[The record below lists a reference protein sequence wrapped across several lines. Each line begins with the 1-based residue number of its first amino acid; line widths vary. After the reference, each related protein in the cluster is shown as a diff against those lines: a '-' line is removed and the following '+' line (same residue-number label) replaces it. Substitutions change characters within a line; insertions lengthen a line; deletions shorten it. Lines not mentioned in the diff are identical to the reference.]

1 MSINGALAKTVK
13 RLHGGALAA
22 VVVAAI
28 VVVSAVGISARAW
41 LGQPR
46 ATAAAGQ
53 GIEEVG
59 ITAKQDGFT
68 PAQVTR
74 AAGRF
79 RLTVTNQSGKDG
91 LTYRIYKPGGEEVYR
106 GQPTGSADWSEEF
119 DLPAGQYVFSEVNNP
134 AWLFYITV
142 Q

>member
-13 RLHGGALAA
+13 RLHGGALAV
-22 VVVAAI
+22 VVVAAL
-28 VVVSAVGISARAW
+28 VVMSAAGISARAW

-46 ATAAAGQ
+46 ATVAAGQ
-53 GIEEVG
+53 AVDEIK

-74 AAGRF
+74 GAGRF

-91 LTYRIYKPGGEEVYR
+91 LTYRVCKPGGEEVYR
-106 GQPTGSADWSEEF
+106 GQPTGSADWSDEF
-119 DLPAGQYVFSEVNNP
+119 DLPTGQYVLTEVNNP